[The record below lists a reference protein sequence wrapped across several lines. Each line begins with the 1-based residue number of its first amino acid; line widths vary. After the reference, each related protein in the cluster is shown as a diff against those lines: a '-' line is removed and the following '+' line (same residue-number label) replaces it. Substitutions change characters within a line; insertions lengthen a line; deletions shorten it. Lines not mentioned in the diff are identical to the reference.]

1 MKRMKT
7 FASILAVMIIALVA
21 VSSCSKKEDPRIAY
35 CFEVKVTGGNI
46 AQMPAELT
54 QKMSEIVTKLN
65 TIQGQLKL
73 YGKDNAETQQKFMTS
88 YLGLAK
94 IVLQQDSFATYVTA
108 LHLYGVVVTVYL
120 KNAEDGTDRLHYEY
134 AF

>member
-1 MKRMKT
+1 
-7 FASILAVMIIALVA
+7 MIVALLA

-35 CFEVKVTGGNI
+35 CFEVKVTGGNVT
-46 AQMPAELT
+46 QMPAELT

-73 YGKDNAETQQKFMTS
+73 YGKDNAETQQKFMES

-94 IVLQQDSFATYVTA
+94 IALQQDTFSQYITA
-108 LHLYGVVVTVYL
+108 LHAYGVVVTIYL
-120 KNAEDGTDRLHYEY
+120 KNAEDGTVRLSYDY